1 MKTRKSYC
9 LTGRPVRNKKCEK
22 ATVKTKM
29 GREVLQ
35 LPHSPRVYS
44 PQRKILSENK
54 SRSRQGQETRTE
66 GSNTQTRYQIE
77 TTRKPDRKE
86 EERRNNRKYVRVV
99 LYCSVCIIHAKCTN
113 AFTQYNICVDT
124 LFHK

>member
-44 PQRKILSENK
+44 TQRKISSENK
-54 SRSRQGQETRTE
+54 SRSRQGQGLKEQTSRQDTR
-66 GSNTQTRYQIE
+66 
-77 TTRKPDRKE
+77 
-86 EERRNNRKYVRVV
+86 
-99 LYCSVCIIHAKCTN
+99 
-113 AFTQYNICVDT
+113 
-124 LFHK
+124 